1 MLSVARVAYIPLKA
15 LAVNVIAVYSRSR
28 RTRRKPDRMTSVELL
43 VKPHYSVG
51 ELTELRRYVLRYARS
66 FPPGDERNQHL
77 QIAVSLRKLFRNEK
91 WLDAHTIKGPQSA
104 SMLASRAVTRWRLR
118 RPAFF
123 SRDRSTSYRQ

>member
-1 MLSVARVAYIPLKA
+1 MPSVARYIPLRA
-15 LAVNVIAVYSRSR
+15 LAVNVIAIYSRSR
-28 RTRRKPDRMTSVELL
+28 RKRRKPVSMTTVEPL
-43 VKPHYSVG
+43 VKPLYSPD
-51 ELTELRRYVLRYARS
+51 ELMELRRTMLRYARS

-77 QIAVSLRKLFRNEK
+77 QIAVSLRKLFKNER

-123 SRDRSTSYRQ
+123 SRDRSA

>member
-1 MLSVARVAYIPLKA
+1 MPSVARYIPLRA
-15 LAVNVIAVYSRSR
+15 LAVNVIAIYSRSR
-28 RTRRKPDRMTSVELL
+28 RKRRKPVSMTTVEPL
-43 VKPHYSVG
+43 VKPLYSPD
-51 ELTELRRYVLRYARS
+51 ELAELRRTMLRYARS

-77 QIAVSLRKLFRNEK
+77 QIAVSLRKLFGNEK

-123 SRDRSTSYRQ
+123 SRDRSA